1 MLERYLIRHCS
12 PTLAALKT
20 ANLFS
25 LFFSSEEELLQQLSA
40 WNSCLEDKGVS
51 LLLLCRRERSA
62 LIYVYRRQRLQEE
75 LSSPQTARFLA
86 GCGYESTD
94 VDEAIL
100 RLQRRLSEKK
110 TFPHEIGV
118 FLGYPLGDVIG
129 FIRNEGKNCKCAD
142 CWKVY
147 GDECEAK
154 KTFAKFKRCIEV
166 YVRLWKEGR
175 SIRQLTVAA

>member
-1 MLERYLIRHCS
+1 M
-12 PTLAALKT
+12 
-20 ANLFS
+20 
-25 LFFSSEEELLQQLSA
+25 
-40 WNSCLEDKGVS
+40 
-51 LLLLCRRERSA
+51 
-62 LIYVYRRQRLQEE
+62 
-75 LSSPQTARFLA
+75 
-86 GCGYESTD
+86 
-94 VDEAIL
+94 DEAIL